1 MLQKNSLAARQLLS
15 SAILLPIL
23 MGVIAFALDE
33 AFRNSQLS
41 AEESSLRT
49 QIYLLIGAAE
59 PGDTELF
66 LPEDLSEPRY
76 SLLDSGLY
84 AAVLKAPKELV
95 WKSKSLMLQP
105 DLPLKLSNNNFKT
118 DQEIFTQVNIDGE
131 SLFYF
136 SYDTVW
142 NIDGKDVE
150 FRFMSLHS
158 AAEFKLETAA
168 YRKTLWQWL
177 GALAL
182 ALIATQVLV
191 IRWGLNPLKAL
202 AAELLRF
209 QKGETHQLE
218 GKYPAEIS
226 PVTENLNKLLES
238 EKKQRERY
246 RNTLSDLAHSLKTP
260 LAVVRA
266 EINKKNKESISAT
279 NIDEQVKRMA
289 DIINHQL
296 QRATLRSTHALKN
309 TVEIQQVVNRIAN
322 ALQKVYSDKNIQFEN
337 TITNNLRFVG
347 EESDAMEL
355 FGNLIENAFKY
366 GNKKVKVSALSSQ
379 GQVNVSIED
388 DGPGVPPHLK
398 SEILQR
404 GARADTSIQGQ
415 GIGLA
420 VAVDI
425 ISSYGGGLVVEDS
438 ELGGACFFLVSLPA
452 AEN

>member
-41 AEESSLRT
+41 AEESALRT

-118 DQEIFTQVNIDGE
+118 DQEIFTQVNTNGE
-131 SLFYF
+131 NLFYF

-150 FRFMSLHS
+150 FRFISLHS
-158 AAEFKLETAA
+158 ADEYKLETSA

-218 GKYPAEIS
+218 GNYPAEIS
-226 PVTENLNKLLES
+226 PVTE
-238 EKKQRERY
+238 KQ
-246 RNTLSDLAHSLKTP
+246 TSL
-260 LAVVRA
+260 
-266 EINKKNKESISAT
+266 
-279 NIDEQVKRMA
+279 
-289 DIINHQL
+289 IIN
-296 QRATLRSTHALKN
+296 
-309 TVEIQQVVNRIAN
+309 
-322 ALQKVYSDKNIQFEN
+322 Y
-337 TITNNLRFVG
+337 
-347 EESDAMEL
+347 
-355 FGNLIENAFKY
+355 
-366 GNKKVKVSALSSQ
+366 
-379 GQVNVSIED
+379 NVRHCEA
-388 DGPGVPPHLK
+388 HMH
-398 SEILQR
+398 
-404 GARADTSIQGQ
+404 
-415 GIGLA
+415 
-420 VAVDI
+420 
-425 ISSYGGGLVVEDS
+425 
-438 ELGGACFFLVSLPA
+438 
-452 AEN
+452 